1 MYSRAMK
8 SLSAVI
14 GDQDP
19 SLLSS
24 RLRTRGAATFYQVRI
39 GADTR
44 PDADNLCNRIRKA
57 GGACF
62 VLRNGAAGLGGAKFT
77 QRMANIPSI
86 DWTVSAARRASHRYR
101 PLSLRAEFQ
110 EIEMGTVENKETI
123 RRIYAALE
131 KGDRSVFGAS
141 VQPDYVWR
149 LAGQSSWS
157 KRFAGQEDVRTNLL
171 KPLFAL
177 FATEYRA
184 RAVNLVAEGD
194 QVVAE
199 IRGDV
204 QTQKRQALQQR
215 ILFCVHLSRRQDRRD
230 RRIWRYRS
238 AGAGAGL
245 LRGCGAAGG
254 GGVKAAPA

>member
-1 MYSRAMK
+1 
-8 SLSAVI
+8 
-14 GDQDP
+14 
-19 SLLSS
+19 
-24 RLRTRGAATFYQVRI
+24 
-39 GADTR
+39 
-44 PDADNLCNRIRKA
+44 
-57 GGACF
+57 
-62 VLRNGAAGLGGAKFT
+62 
-77 QRMANIPSI
+77 
-86 DWTVSAARRASHRYR
+86 
-101 PLSLRAEFQ
+101 
-110 EIEMGTVENKETI
+110 MGTAENKETI

-204 QTQKRQALQQR
+204 QTKSGKRYNNEYCFVFTFRDGKIAEIVEYGDTDLLERALGSYEDAVR
-215 ILFCVHLSRRQDRRD
+215 LV
-230 RRIWRYRS
+230 
-238 AGAGAGL
+238 
-245 LRGCGAAGG
+245 AAE
-254 GGVKAAPA
+254 